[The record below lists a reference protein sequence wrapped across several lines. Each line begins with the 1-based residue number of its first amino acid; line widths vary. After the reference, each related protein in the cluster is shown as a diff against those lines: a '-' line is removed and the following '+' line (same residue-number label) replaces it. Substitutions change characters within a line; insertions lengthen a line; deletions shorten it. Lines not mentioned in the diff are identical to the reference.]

1 LIKSGKALL
10 FLSLALVVSCGGG
23 GGGNTGNTTPP
34 TLVSITLTPLNPS
47 VITGS
52 SRQFTATGTYSDN
65 SVQNLTASA
74 TWSSTTAAVATIS
87 NDAGTQGLVSAITS
101 GTTTITA
108 TSGLVTGST
117 IMTVTVPVFNN
128 VLPLSVNGSL
138 CSASSSYP
146 NKPCVSVTVCAPGTS
161 TCQTISDILLDTG
174 SYGLRIFKQALTV
187 LPPPAAG
194 ALAECAQ
201 FGDGSSVWGAVQTA
215 SVILGNE
222 PAIQVPIQVIDVSFG
237 ATTLPAVCRNAYQN
251 PAAAGFAGILGV
263 GLFTRDCGQ
272 TCTNSPNNGK
282 YFTCN
287 GTNCSGT
294 TVPLAAQIQNP
305 VALLPQDN
313 NGVIVQLP
321 GVPAGG
327 TPSLSGSLI
336 LGIGTQANNT
346 PLSFVTA
353 YSANQSAQFSTR
365 FSGQNYASF
374 LDTGSNGLFFTPP
387 ALISI
392 LTCPGSSGSVS
403 WFCPASPLD
412 FTATNTAASGSPAGV
427 VTFRIDNVTNL
438 TSNTANHVFAEI
450 GGTYPVSFD
459 WGLPFFFGKSVY
471 VGFEG
476 KTSATLGTG
485 PYWAY

>member
-1 LIKSGKALL
+1 MKSGKTLL

-47 VITGS
+47 VITGA

-65 SVQNLTASA
+65 SVQNLTASV

-87 NDAGTQGLVSAITS
+87 NDTGTQGLVSAVAA

-194 ALAECAQ
+194 TLAECVQ
-201 FGDGSSVWGAVQTA
+201 FGDGSSVWGAVQMA
-215 SVILGNE
+215 SVILANE
-222 PAIQVPIQVIDVSFG
+222 PAVQVPIQVIDASFG
-237 ATTLPAVCRNAYQN
+237 ATTLPAACSNAYQN

-263 GLFTRDCGQ
+263 GLFTYDCGQ
-272 TCTNSPNNGK
+272 ACANSPNNGK

-294 TVPLAAQIQNP
+294 TVPLAAQIKNP

-327 TPSLSGSLI
+327 APSVSGSLI
-336 LGIGTQANNT
+336 LVIGTQANNT
-346 PLSFVTA
+346 PSSLVTA

-365 FSGQNYASF
+365 LDGQNYASF

-387 ALISI
+387 VPIS
-392 LTCPGSSGSVS
+392 TCSGSTGSIS
-403 WFCPASPLD
+403 WFCPALPLD
-412 FTATNTAASGSPAGV
+412 FTAENTAASGAPTGV
-427 VTFRIDNVTNL
+427 VTFRIDNLTNL

-450 GGTYPVSFD
+450 GGTYPVNFD

-471 VGFEG
+471 VGFDG

>member
-1 LIKSGKALL
+1 MIKLGKALL
-10 FLSLALVVSCGGG
+10 FLSLTLAVSCGGG
-23 GGGNTGNTTPP
+23 GGGNTGNPAPP
-34 TLVSITLTPLNPS
+34 ALVSITLAPLNPS
-47 VITGS
+47 VVVGA

-74 TWSSTTAAVATIS
+74 TWSSTEVAVATIS
-87 NDAGTQGLVSAITS
+87 NDAGGQGQATAVAA

-108 TSGLVTGST
+108 ASGLVTGST
-117 IMTVTVPVFNN
+117 TMTVTGPAVFNN

-138 CSASSSYP
+138 CSAGSSYP

-161 TCQTISDILLDTG
+161 TCQTINDILLDTG
-174 SYGLRIFKQALTV
+174 SYGLRIFKQALTD
-187 LPPPAAG
+187 LPLPAAG
-194 ALAECAQ
+194 ALAECVQ
-201 FGDGSSVWGAVQTA
+201 FGDGSSVWGAVQMA

-237 ATTLPAVCRNAYQN
+237 AATLPAVCSNAYQN

-263 GLFTRDCGQ
+263 GLLTHDCGQ
-272 TCTNSPNNGK
+272 TCVDSPNNRK

-294 TVPLAAQIQNP
+294 TVPLAGQVQNP

-321 GVPAGG
+321 DVPAGG
-327 TPSLSGSLI
+327 APSVSGSLI

-346 PLSFVTA
+346 PSSFVTA
-353 YSANQSAQFSTR
+353 YSANQSAQFSTQLN
-365 FSGQNYASF
+365 GQNYASF

-387 ALISI
+387 APIS
-392 LTCPGSSGSVS
+392 TCPGSTGSIS

-412 FTATNTAASGSPAGV
+412 FTATNTAASGAPAGV
-427 VTFRIDNVTNL
+427 VTFRIDNFTNL
-438 TSNTANHVFAEI
+438 TGNTANHVFAEI
-450 GGTYPVSFD
+450 GGTYPLNFD

-471 VGFEG
+471 VGFDG
-476 KTSATLGTG
+476 KKSATLGTG

>member
-1 LIKSGKALL
+1 MIKSGKALL

-272 TCTNSPNNGK
+272 TCANSPNNGK